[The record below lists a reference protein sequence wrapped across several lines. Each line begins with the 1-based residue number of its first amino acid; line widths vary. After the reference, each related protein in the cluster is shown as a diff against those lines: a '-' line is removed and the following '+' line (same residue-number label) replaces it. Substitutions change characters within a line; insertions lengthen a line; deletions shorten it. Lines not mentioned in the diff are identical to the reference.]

1 MSGQLD
7 EFAESGHLTLYAA
20 AQALAVR
27 VNSQNVGIHVVEPR
41 ASWVKSLAPPATTS
55 RGRSLLGNLR
65 HMHAKTPNPM
75 HVKKILIHKWT
86 ASRMLLTSH
95 PSHARS
101 LPKTQVPTVFV
112 ENHHPADFV
121 FIPAGRA
128 TGRHEPNMCEL
139 ALANRP
145 ILKKGGDLLHVAF
158 RTRSDRFPRQE
169 SVVFHTKSICQ
180 YQSRIP

>member
-1 MSGQLD
+1 
-7 EFAESGHLTLYAA
+7 
-20 AQALAVR
+20 
-27 VNSQNVGIHVVEPR
+27 
-41 ASWVKSLAPPATTS
+41 
-55 RGRSLLGNLR
+55 
-65 HMHAKTPNPM
+65 
-75 HVKKILIHKWT
+75 
-86 ASRMLLTSH
+86 MLLTSH

-128 TGRHEPNMCEL
+128 TGRHKPNMCEL

-169 SVVFHTKSICQ
+169 SVVLYTKEYLSISIAHTVISKFAGVGNLV
-180 YQSRIP
+180 